1 MDLSTG
7 VGLSAAF
14 CATISYIPQLKKCWE
29 TGEAGDLSL
38 GMFLTL
44 FVGIALWV
52 LYGLLKSDWIVL
64 GANSIGLCF
73 LTGILYFK
81 VRQLAGRGYGK
92 KH

>member
-14 CATISYIPQLKKCWE
+14 CATISYIP
-29 TGEAGDLSL
+29 GDLSL

>member
-38 GMFLTL
+38 WMFLTL

-64 GANSIGLCF
+64 GANSIGPCF
-73 LTGILYFK
+73 LAGILYFK
-81 VRQLAGRGYGK
+81 VRQLAGRSHGK